1 MELVRR
7 NSDYALRS
15 LAYMAEFPNG
25 RKFTIRAIAKKED
38 VPAAFLG
45 KIFQRLSLNKI
56 VTSCRGPGGGFY
68 LLKKPHQLTL
78 KEILEVTQGRI
89 SLSDCLFDSK
99 LCNRARACKINA
111 ALSNIQNRLIN
122 LLDKYT
128 LKDFIA
134 DNQKR

>member
-15 LAYMAEFPNG
+15 LAYMAGFPFG
-25 RKFTIRAIAKKED
+25 EKITIKAIAKEQNIP
-38 VPAAFLG
+38 VAFLG
-45 KIFQRLSLNKI
+45 KIFQKLSLSRI
-56 VTSCRGPGGGFY
+56 VSSCRGPGGGFC

-78 KEILEVTQGRI
+78 KGILESTQGRI
-89 SLSDCLFDSK
+89 SLSDCLFDSN
-99 LCNRARACKINA
+99 LCNHSKTCKINA
-111 ALSNIQNRLIN
+111 GLSSIQNKLIS

-134 DNQKR
+134 DSKRR